1 MLEFSCGKLLLRSP
15 AFEVLIYGDKTTL
28 SPCAFKYDIGYRG
41 EVTLPINILH
51 SCCIFVPGEV
61 LGLLGPNGAGKSTT
75 LNMISGGVAVTAGEV
90 GGSLEQL
97 QK

>member
-1 MLEFSCGKLLLRSP
+1 MEH
-15 AFEVLIYGDKTTL
+15 
-28 SPCAFKYDIGYRG
+28 RG
-41 EVTLPINILH
+41 EVILLINIFN
-51 SCCIFVPGEV
+51 SFCIFIPGEV

-97 QK
+97 QTWP